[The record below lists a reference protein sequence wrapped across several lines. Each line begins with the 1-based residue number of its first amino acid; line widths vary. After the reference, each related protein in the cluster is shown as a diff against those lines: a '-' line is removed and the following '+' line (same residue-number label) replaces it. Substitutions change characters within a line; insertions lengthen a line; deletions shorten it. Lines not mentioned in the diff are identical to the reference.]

1 MCPLQTLRDN
11 YDRFLAKY
19 GSLASRCHLDAPA
32 VAAGATAEKLPHFHN
47 AVAARAAARQT
58 AARVLRAT
66 SRALLSPL
74 LPPAPSALLD
84 LSCPPHRPP
93 HPFQQRRTS
102 PPPTPPPR
110 SRPPRSGGHRC
121 VCACPTPRRAAAPP
135 RAAPLQSYAEPR
147 APLTRP
153 ASHLRALRWVLAA
166 ASAGMLASVAGSR
179 TLSCRRSGRRA
190 LREGLL
196 NVKC

>member
-1 MCPLQTLRDN
+1 VSSRELTPRGCEEGAVCPLQTLRDN

-32 VAAGATAEKLPHFHN
+32 VAA
-47 AVAARAAARQT
+47 AAKDEPSAAA
-58 AARVLRAT
+58 AAAEPPSAFGRPQMCVCV
-66 SRALLSPL
+66 PH
-74 LPPAPSALLD
+74 PAP
-84 LSCPPHRPP
+84 R
-93 HPFQQRRTS
+93 
-102 PPPTPPPR
+102 
-110 SRPPRSGGHRC
+110 
-121 VCACPTPRRAAAPP
+121 
-135 RAAPLQSYAEPR
+135 
-147 APLTRP
+147 
-153 ASHLRALRWVLAA
+153 RWVLAA